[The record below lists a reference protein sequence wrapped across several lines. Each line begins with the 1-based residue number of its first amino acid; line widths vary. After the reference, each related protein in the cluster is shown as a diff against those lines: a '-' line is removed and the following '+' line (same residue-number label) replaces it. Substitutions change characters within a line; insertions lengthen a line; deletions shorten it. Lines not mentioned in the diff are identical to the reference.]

1 MALPRRAHSRGT
13 VVGPGSVDAAVCYE
27 CPVFRSP
34 LAAACAAVAVFVL
47 PTAALADSAG
57 DNQYQDPFGN
67 APKQAQPKKKS
78 SQPVSGNSQTSSPS
92 SPAAVQPTAQAS
104 PAASAQPAASS
115 GQLPHTGV
123 DARLLAAV
131 GAALLAAGLAL
142 RRLA

>member
-1 MALPRRAHSRGT
+1 VVVLALPA
-13 VVGPGSVDAAVCYE
+13 AAV
-27 CPVFRSP
+27 
-34 LAAACAAVAVFVL
+34 
-47 PTAALADSAG
+47 ADSAG

-67 APKQAQPKKKS
+67 SPQQTQPKKKS
-78 SQPVSGNSQTSSPS
+78 PQPVSGNSQTSSPS
-92 SPAAVQPTAQAS
+92 TPAAAQPTAQA
-104 PAASAQPAASS
+104 PQAASAQPAAAS